1 MPTINSLVAYTT
13 NTWVSPLATL
23 RILGPASHAG
33 LRVVRGNQGEQ
44 IFPEKVDAADLVLV
58 QRDFPRHTRAYQE
71 IVSRA
76 RAQGKPL
83 VFDLDDLL
91 LELPAG
97 HPDRVNRYYSA
108 ALLPMLHAILEA
120 DAVTASTAPL
130 CDYLR
135 PLNPRTWLL
144 PNYLDDRLWDLR
156 PRADKEGRQQPVV
169 IGYMGGDSHTP
180 DLLEIAPALAQILE
194 RYGERVQL
202 HLLGARPPAGLQG
215 KPNLHWSPAQTFEY
229 AQFAASFLQQDY
241 DIVIAS
247 LRDNLFNRC
256 KSAIKFLEYSA
267 LGAPGVYSRLDPY
280 AGVVEHGQNGFL
292 ASSLDEWQAYL
303 SRLIEDPELR
313 RQMGA
318 AAQETLRQ
326 GWLLSQ
332 HALAWP
338 QVYDQVLATASA
350 EPAESAADPDSIL
363 RITSQVMDEGA
374 HLQEKQQV
382 LASQLKEQRRQT
394 ETLRQQ
400 LAARSPAGAA
410 EQRLVEIY
418 SSRAWKLIQ
427 GLWKV
432 RLALIPAGS
441 RREQALRAG
450 LRRMRALRNEGWRAF
465 LRSGEKPDHSQA
477 ESAAGQP
484 PEQATQPPTSV
495 QPATS
500 PAPPS
505 AGSVASVDFV
515 QPAADEAL
523 RILGGDAPTQDLIVL
538 PVIDWESRIQRPQ
551 QIAMRFAQTG
561 QRVFYMHTSFHTGA
575 QPTVR
580 VLAENIFEIK
590 LPAPQPV
597 NLYKDSLPDAV
608 AAAFENALAAV
619 RRSFHITQAVCL
631 VDLPFWTPLALRL
644 RQRFGWKVVYDCMDY
659 HRGFSSNSPQMLE
672 QEDLLSQHSD
682 LVLASSHF
690 LLEEKSRQ
698 NSNTLRVPNGADFD
712 HFRYPP
718 THLPPEMAD
727 LDSPVIGYYGAIADW
742 FDTGLVGALAAARPK
757 WNFTLI
763 GSTLYA
769 DLEPLQGLPNVQL
782 LGEMH
787 YERLPAYLHAFDIA
801 MIPFKATPLT
811 QATNPVK
818 LFEYLSAGKPVVAT
832 DLQELRHYERYARL
846 ASKPEQWLAEIEG
859 ALQEDSPALIQE
871 RLDFARQN
879 TWAQRFAQI
888 EAGIQELYPQIS
900 IIVVTYNNLDYNR
913 LCLES
918 IFEQSTYPNYEV
930 IVVDNASSD
939 GTRDYLRALAGKR
952 DELKVILNPK
962 NEGFARANNRGAAA
976 AQGERLVFLNNDTV
990 VTRGWLAGLSRHLRN
1005 PQVGMV
1011 GPVTNFSGNE
1021 TRIEVGYGGLED
1033 MQAFAWQY
1041 VNDHHAQAFEIGMLP
1056 WLCVMLRRP
1065 VFEQIGLLD
1074 ERFGIGMFEDDDY
1087 ALRLKA
1093 KGYRILCAEDV
1104 FVHHWGKASFSKLDP
1119 AAYQQLFEENR
1130 RKFESKWGLEWQP
1143 HHYRTS

>member
-1 MPTINSLVAYTT
+1 MRTINSLVAYTT

-33 LRVVRGNQGEQ
+33 LQVLKGNQGEQ
-44 IFPEKVDAADLVLV
+44 IFPEKVDSADLVLI
-58 QRDFPRHTRAYQE
+58 QRDFPRHTRAYRE
-71 IVSRA
+71 IVTRA
-76 RAQGKPL
+76 RDQGKPL

-91 LELPAG
+91 LELPAD

-130 CDYLR
+130 CDYLQ

-144 PNYLDDRLWDLR
+144 PNYLDDRLWNLR
-156 PRADKEGRQQPVV
+156 PMADKEENGQPVV
-169 IGYMGGDSHTP
+169 IGYMGGDSHTS
-180 DLLEIAPALAQILE
+180 DLLEIAPVLVQILE
-194 RYGERVQL
+194 RYADRVRL
-202 HLLGARPPAGLQG
+202 NFLGARPPAGLQG
-215 KPNLHWSPAQTFEY
+215 KSNVGWTPAQTFEY
-229 AQFAASFLQQDY
+229 AQFAAIFLQQDY
-241 DIVIAS
+241 DLVIAP

-292 ASSLDEWQAYL
+292 ASDLDEWREYL
-303 SRLIEDPELR
+303 SHLIEDPYLR

-332 HALAWP
+332 HAQAWP
-338 QVYDQVLATASA
+338 QVYDQVLSTTSG
-350 EPAESAADPDSIL
+350 EPAESAPDPDSIL
-363 RITSQVMDEGA
+363 RITRQVMEEGA
-374 HLQEKQQV
+374 YLQEKQQV

-394 ETLRQQ
+394 ESLRQQ
-400 LAARSPAGAA
+400 LAARSPAGQA
-410 EQRLVEIY
+410 EQRLAEIY

-450 LRRMRALRNEGWRAF
+450 LRRLRAIRKQGWRAL
-465 LRSGEKPDHSQA
+465 LRTGEKPGRSQA
-477 ESAAGQP
+477 AHASGQP
-484 PEQATQPPTSV
+484 PDQVMHPPTSS

-500 PAPPS
+500 LAPPS
-505 AGSVASVDFV
+505 ASSVASLDFV
-515 QPAADEAL
+515 QPTSDEAL
-523 RILGGDAPTQDLIVL
+523 HILGGGAPTQDLIVL

-551 QIAMRFAQTG
+551 QIALRFAQAG
-561 QRVFYMHTSFHTGA
+561 QRVFYMHTSFHAGA
-575 QPTVR
+575 QPIVR

-619 RRSFHITQAVCL
+619 RRRFHISQAVCL

-644 RQRFGWKVVYDCMDY
+644 RQRFGWKMVYDCMDY

-672 QEDLLSQHSD
+672 QEDLLSQNSD

-690 LLEEKSRQ
+690 LLEEKSRH
-698 NSNTLRVPNGADFD
+698 NSNTLRVPNGTDFD

-718 THLPPEMAD
+718 TNLPPEMAD
-727 LDSPVIGYYGAIADW
+727 LDGPVIGYYGAIADW
-742 FDTGLVGALAAARPK
+742 FDTGLVAALAAARPD

-769 DLEPLQGLPNVQL
+769 DLEPLQGLHNVHL
-782 LGEMH
+782 LGEMP
-787 YERLPAYLHAFDIA
+787 YARLPAYLHAFDVAI
-801 MIPFKATPLT
+801 IPFKATPLT

-832 DLQELRHYERYARL
+832 DLQELRHYAQYARL
-846 ASKPEQWLAEIEG
+846 ASAPEQWLAEIEG
-859 ALQEDSPALIQE
+859 ALQEDTPALIQA

-900 IIVVTYNNLDYNR
+900 VIVVTYNNLDYNR

-939 GTRDYLRALAGKR
+939 GTRAYLQTLAGQHDK
-952 DELKVILNPK
+952 LKVILNSE
-962 NEGFARANNRGAAA
+962 NEGFARANNRAAAA

-990 VTRGWLAGLSRHLRN
+990 VTRDWLAGLSRHLRD

-1021 TRIEVGYGGLED
+1021 SRIEVGYGGLED
-1033 MQAFAWQY
+1033 MPAFAWQY
-1041 VNDHHAQAFEIGMLP
+1041 VNDHHAQAFEISMLP
-1056 WLCVMLRRP
+1056 WLCVMLLKP
-1065 VFEQIGLLD
+1065 VFEQIGPLD

-1104 FVHHWGKASFSKLDP
+1104 FIHHWGKASFSKLDQ

-1130 RKFESKWGLEWQP
+1130 RKFENKWGLEWQP
-1143 HHYRTS
+1143 HRYRTS